1 MKKLINGDLIL
12 NRKNYKK
19 IKFEIAEYEK
29 REINLIK
36 YPIVILMIL
45 IIIKILILT
54 KSKEKKAK
62 IDYIEKRRD
71 SISNKQISLYT
82 NNERRE
88 TIRRAYSI
96 EKDLNEEYKDIQEFI
111 NMVMNC
117 TLYNPNEIFK
127 KSENPKI
134 SIVISVYN
142 GEGYI
147 KSALLSIQNQ
157 DFKDIEII
165 IVDDCSKDNSVNLIK
180 ELMIKDPRI
189 ILYQNEENKGNLYTK
204 VKGILHCKGKY
215 LLILDMDD
223 IYAQRDAFSTL
234 YMEAEKNN
242 LDLIGYSSLSSQ
254 IHLKKKNEIK
264 IYRYIKTDIIYNLD
278 IIKSMYN
285 CNSHNCKRIG
295 GLTSQY
301 FYRTDLFIDIIKQ
314 IDDKYLNIKMKFYDD
329 FFMFFLLTRKA
340 HSLRQIKRI
349 LYIILR
355 WPNEKNNT
363 LIQFRLKEKKKN
375 KQNMLCL
382 AYINYIE
389 FTLIKT
395 NDDIYDKLIP
405 SFEIKKHFLNHKCKY
420 NKNIRKIA
428 IKVLKLFLRNNYIKK
443 EIKNEILVFLN
454 ETRQNI
460 RKH

>member
-45 IIIKILILT
+45 IIIKISILT

-234 YMEAEKNN
+234 YMEAEKNTLN
-242 LDLIGYSSLSSQ
+242 MIIISYFSY
-254 IHLKKKNEIK
+254 K
-264 IYRYIKTDIIYNLD
+264 I
-278 IIKSMYN
+278 
-285 CNSHNCKRIG
+285 CKRW
-295 GLTSQY
+295 
-301 FYRTDLFIDIIKQ
+301 D
-314 IDDKYLNIKMKFYDD
+314 
-329 FFMFFLLTRKA
+329 
-340 HSLRQIKRI
+340 SL
-349 LYIILR
+349 
-355 WPNEKNNT
+355 
-363 LIQFRLKEKKKN
+363 
-375 KQNMLCL
+375 
-382 AYINYIE
+382 
-389 FTLIKT
+389 
-395 NDDIYDKLIP
+395 
-405 SFEIKKHFLNHKCKY
+405 
-420 NKNIRKIA
+420 
-428 IKVLKLFLRNNYIKK
+428 
-443 EIKNEILVFLN
+443 
-454 ETRQNI
+454 
-460 RKH
+460 